1 MRPPAGRQTVEVSE
15 RRTPVSDYSTI
26 IVVWGFMALAS
37 AAIAANIAY
46 RRGLNDTAYFFAGLF
61 LGIIGILAAAFTPL
75 PPHWAPTRGMRPNVA
90 GRTAASEPPTPAVTS
105 R

>member
-1 MRPPAGRQTVEVSE
+1 MN
-15 RRTPVSDYSTI
+15 DHSTI
-26 IVVWGFMALAS
+26 IVVWGFIALAS

-61 LGIIGILAAAFTPL
+61 LGIIGILAAAFMPL
-75 PPHWAPTRGMRPNVA
+75 PPHWAPTRGRGPMCA
-90 GRTAASEPPTPAVTS
+90 GRTPASGPPTPASTS